1 MAEKKPL
8 SPKAKKYLIYGGL
21 GLAGALAVYVS
32 TLQTEKAPAIRE
44 PEQISLTGNVDTRSV
59 SLEGLSRRLADL
71 EAGRETSSK
80 VQNDNLARI
89 TEQVGTLTSL
99 VERMQDDNETR
110 MNKLIEDAL
119 GQQSAAPAAV
129 GEETDSD
136 PATQQVDATNR
147 RIRQLTEQIEAQ
159 NERRR
164 LEAAEAARFAE
175 RERQERDRRES
186 IYRQPDPVQQQQ
198 AASQPAM
205 PAPRI
210 AVYQSE
216 DKPAPE
222 QEAQPE
228 PHSNVPDLNIPAGS
242 ILTAMLLTGLDAPT
256 GARAQ
261 SQPVPV
267 LMRIKKEAIMP
278 NYAWAD
284 VKECHLLGSAY
295 GELSSERVN
304 IRGEVVSCILAD
316 NSAIEGQ
323 VKFFVTGE
331 DGKNGVRGTLV
342 SRSGRVLASAAG
354 AALAQ
359 GILSS
364 FQDQSAGS
372 VFLGGASAGGGAEGG
387 AISGASEGFDLL
399 TEYYLDLAE
408 QTFPV
413 IEIPNGRWVDVV
425 LTEGLTVKFKG

>member
-242 ILTAMLLTGLDAPT
+242 ILTAHAADGPRCAHGCAGAIP
-256 GARAQ
+256 ARAGSDADQ
-261 SQPVPV
+261 EGSHHAQLRMGGCQGMPPSRICLWRAV
-267 LMRIKKEAIMP
+267 LRTCE
-278 NYAWAD
+278 
-284 VKECHLLGSAY
+284 HS
-295 GELSSERVN
+295 R
-304 IRGEVVSCILAD
+304 
-316 NSAIEGQ
+316 
-323 VKFFVTGE
+323 
-331 DGKNGVRGTLV
+331 
-342 SRSGRVLASAAG
+342 RSGQLHPRG
-354 AALAQ
+354 
-359 GILSS
+359 
-364 FQDQSAGS
+364 
-372 VFLGGASAGGGAEGG
+372 
-387 AISGASEGFDLL
+387 
-399 TEYYLDLAE
+399 
-408 QTFPV
+408 
-413 IEIPNGRWVDVV
+413 
-425 LTEGLTVKFKG
+425 